1 MDRMPEGK
9 PLFKILCILLILSFV
24 FLFPSL
30 RARRE
35 TASEWGERK
44 KLVGKAG
51 KDLDSPREPE
61 KICRLLEHFHKS
73 YSVAG
78 V

>member
-1 MDRMPEGK
+1 MEQASR
-9 PLFKILCILLILSFV
+9 LLITGVPPESVRRGFRRVRSRLGEAASWDGIGRDAQFN
-24 FLFPSL
+24 SRDGCSTL

-51 KDLDSPREPE
+51 KDL
-61 KICRLLEHFHKS
+61 
-73 YSVAG
+73 G
-78 V
+78 